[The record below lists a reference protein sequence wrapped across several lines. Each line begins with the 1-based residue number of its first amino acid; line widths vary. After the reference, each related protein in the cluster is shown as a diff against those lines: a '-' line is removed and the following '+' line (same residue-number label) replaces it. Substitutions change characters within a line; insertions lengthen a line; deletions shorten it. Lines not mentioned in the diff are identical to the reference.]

1 MQTKVMREI
10 TFRGLLLGIL
20 ITLIFTTANLYL
32 GLKVGLT
39 FASSIPAAVLSMA
52 FFKVLG
58 KNNILENNIVQTQVS
73 AAGTLSAVVFI
84 IPSLFLVG
92 YWSGFDFWQTF
103 LICAGGGILG
113 VLFTIPFRIELV
125 EKNKLPYP
133 EGRAAAEVLKLGENK
148 ESGMKEMLLGASLSS
163 LSILLSQGLRLT
175 SDGFGYFFNIGK
187 AIFQIPMGF
196 SLALVGAGWLVG
208 LNVGS
213 AILLG
218 ILLAWGILV
227 PLFGSQSNELFTHI
241 QLLSNTPVLTPVLS
255 TMLEELGTQIW
266 RDQVR
271 FIGVGVIGISA
282 IWTLLTMLKPTFT
295 GLKNSFSI
303 QAHAPQDLPLK
314 WMAIIF
320 LSTTLILIGVF
331 YQFVFSTSFSPIVGW
346 SLVLTM
352 CLSSILIGFLMSA
365 TCGYMAGLVGS
376 SSSPISGIGIIGVI
390 LLSLIVLGVAKVF
403 SLEVFG
409 DNTKFFIAL
418 ALFSTST
425 VIAISTIANDNL
437 QDLKTGQLVGATPW
451 KQEFILMIGCIVGA
465 SVIGPVMNLLY
476 EAYGFVGHLPREGM
490 SESNA
495 LSAPQALLMSSI
507 AEGIFKN
514 TLDWFHIGL
523 GVILGI
529 FLIAINFLLKKRKIS
544 LPPLAIGMGIY
555 LPPIVTIPIFFG
567 ALLAYFMQKRV
578 PYHKQEVFK
587 RKGIL
592 LSSGLIVGESL
603 MGMVLAG
610 VIVISIGNG
619 GDGELLNLNF
629 LTQGMEKILGFAF
642 FIFALFFIC
651 KNLKHSRL

>member
-10 TFRGLLLGIL
+10 TFRGLLLGVL

-52 FFKVLG
+52 FFKLLG
-58 KNNILENNIVQTQVS
+58 KNSILENNIVQTQVS

-103 LICAGGGILG
+103 LVCAGGGILG

-163 LSILLSQGLRLT
+163 FSILLSQGFRLT

-187 AIFQIPMGF
+187 AIFQIPVGF

-218 ILLAWGILV
+218 IFLAWGVLV
-227 PLFGSQSNELFTHI
+227 PLLGSQSNEMLTNA
-241 QLLSNTPVLTPVLS
+241 QLLLNSSALPTT
-255 TMLEELGTQIW
+255 LEELGTQIW

-346 SLVLTM
+346 SLALTM

-409 DNTKFFIAL
+409 DNAKFFIAL

-507 AEGIFKN
+507 AEGIFKS
-514 TLDWFHIGL
+514 TLDWLHIAL
-523 GVILGI
+523 GAILGI
-529 FLIAINFLLKKRKIS
+529 FLITINFLLQKRKFS

-567 ALLAYFMQKRV
+567 ALLAHFMQKNI
-578 PYHKQEVFK
+578 PQDKQQTFK
-587 RKGIL
+587 RRGIL

-610 VIVISIGNG
+610 AIVISIGNG
-619 GDGELLNLNF
+619 GDGNLFDFNF
-629 LTQGMEKILGFAF
+629 LTQGMTEILGFAF
-642 FIFALFFIC
+642 FVFALFFIYRT
-651 KNLKHSRL
+651 LKHFKQ